1 MLGYDCFPLYGP
13 ARPVPTPRNRQAHR
27 MNVPSR
33 RLDRILTDHAVTASL
48 LARVA
53 AGQAAAQ
60 AIAPLLS
67 ELLPGFDPLRPG
79 ACDVRGR
86 TLRIWLRSNAQSTK
100 LRQAGPRLIATL
112 QQRGLD
118 ISEIRF
124 GIQPR
129 NRPGS
134 AAPSPGEDAQ
144 ARAQR
149 QRSLQNA
156 LAFSEK
162 LAPTLHDGTL
172 RESVRRLRR
181 TVERRLAETGA
192 AEKG

>member
-1 MLGYDCFPLYGP
+1 
-13 ARPVPTPRNRQAHR
+13 

-48 LARVA
+48 LARRA
-53 AGQAAAQ
+53 AGLAAAQ
-60 AIAPLLS
+60 AVAPILS
-67 ELLPGFDPLRPG
+67 ELLPGFDPLRAG

-86 TLRIWLRSNAQSTK
+86 ILRIWLRSNAQSTK
-100 LRQAGPRLIATL
+100 LRQASPRLLATL

-129 NRPGS
+129 SRPAS
-134 AAPSPGEDAQ
+134 PSPAEDAQ
-144 ARAQR
+144 ADGQR
-149 QRSLQNA
+149 RRDLQNA
-156 LAFSEK
+156 LLFSNK
-162 LAPTLHDGTL
+162 LALTLQDGTL

-181 TVERRLAETGA
+181 TVAHRLAENGVQ
-192 AEKG
+192 EQR

>member
-1 MLGYDCFPLYGP
+1 
-13 ARPVPTPRNRQAHR
+13 
-27 MNVPSR
+27 MNVPTR

-48 LARVA
+48 LARLA

-60 AIAPLLS
+60 AIAPILS
-67 ELLPGFDPLRPG
+67 ELLPGFDPLRAG

-100 LRQAGPRLIATL
+100 LRQASPRLLATL

-124 GIQPR
+124 GLQPR
-129 NRPGS
+129 NRPAS
-134 AAPSPGEDAQ
+134 PMPTPSQDAQ
-144 ARAQR
+144 ATAQ
-149 QRSLQNA
+149 QRRNLLNA

-181 TVERRLAETGA
+181 TVERRLAETGSQ
-192 AEKG
+192 EKR